1 MGVRRWGSVVRLR
14 PETRL
19 GSRGRCG
26 AVASVR
32 ARDAGTLPPNRWD
45 TSRSQA
51 EPMRRWA
58 SEKADHIVCQVPPT
72 SSYDGDCGTA
82 RAALIR
88 ILGPVRATDVGPPFR
103 PLDGP
108 LGFLLH
114 SLSDCLPKRPCACCG
129 RNTIDCG
136 AAQFRSCVPRVPL
149 MLPRRSLLARS
160 SRCGESACRL
170 PEWRFVAPRRWRIP
184 LTDQHSSI
192 RLC

>member
-1 MGVRRWGSVVRLR
+1 MKCGRVRRWGSVVRLR

-82 RAALIR
+82 RAALVR

-114 SLSDCLPKRPCACCG
+114 SLSDCLPKRPCACQCPQRAAAWSTPFRIVSG
-129 RNTIDCG
+129 TG
-136 AAQFRSCVPRVPL
+136 AEPSTDHRVSGL
-149 MLPRRSLLARS
+149 SQR
-160 SRCGESACRL
+160 G
-170 PEWRFVAPRRWRIP
+170 
-184 LTDQHSSI
+184 T
-192 RLC
+192 